1 MVAVDG
7 AMALL
12 SRSWRWWFRSRAG
25 DVGLGLVEGPPGGGA
40 RVKKRGKL
48 FRERASAMLF
58 SLPGKCDRRM
68 VKLCWAATRNRVR
81 SSRMRSGCFADC
93 YAHAWT
99 MGRLSQ
105 WKWMPAQ
112 R

>member
-1 MVAVDG
+1 M
-7 AMALL
+7 
-12 SRSWRWWFRSRAG
+12 
-25 DVGLGLVEGPPGGGA
+25 
-40 RVKKRGKL
+40 KKRGKL

-81 SSRMRSGCFADC
+81 SSCMRSGCFADC
-93 YAHAWT
+93 LAHAWT

-105 WKWMPAQ
+105 WKWMRRPAQ

>member
-1 MVAVDG
+1 M
-7 AMALL
+7 
-12 SRSWRWWFRSRAG
+12 
-25 DVGLGLVEGPPGGGA
+25 
-40 RVKKRGKL
+40 KKRGKL

-93 YAHAWT
+93 LALP
-99 MGRLSQ
+99 GQ
-105 WKWMPAQ
+105 WGGCRNGSGCVGLPRDDPMC
-112 R
+112 